1 MGHGVLYKRQVARGR
16 IGRAAPGVLVML
28 EEYQRDE
35 ALLHFQR
42 GLVLERSHRVEE
54 AVAEYRRAIARNP
67 HLREAH
73 DALGFYYQRYG
84 LMAKAAEE
92 FRVVANLED
101 DFLSHFNLG
110 YVLLEM
116 ERYDHALVAF
126 TRCLELIPEDPAT
139 HYEVAYLRFLRG
151 EYLDAMNHLRCAL
164 QVYREYWEIFK
175 LMGRCL
181 LQLGQYDEAQTALED
196 ARTYAIR
203 PSACSEVEALLASV
217 ARSREVGNQG
227 TVKARLYA
235 EHGVVYLGSAQDD
248 GLLLHEAAEYHF
260 TYPDIATT
268 LRRFARLAHGCGWQF
283 TCVTAIDRMAQPLV
297 VAIAALLGLPE
308 CPARALAPDARP
320 LMVLAIGRESE
331 LLDVARERA
340 GSDSVSFCLGLN
352 WLRRSQVLP
361 DISGVL
367 VRGACSVP
375 WEPELRR
382 LCAVGAPA
390 AQIER
395 CLAQA
400 AAQIAAADD
409 IAEDVTLD
417 AQVSYYAQDHRQ
429 LRFHANSNAL

>member
-1 MGHGVLYKRQVARGR
+1 
-16 IGRAAPGVLVML
+16 ML
-28 EEYQRDE
+28 EEFQRDE

-92 FRVVANLED
+92 FRVVATLED
-101 DFLSHFNLG
+101 DFLSHFNHG

-116 ERYDHALVAF
+116 QRHDHALVAF
-126 TRCLELIPEDPAT
+126 SRCLELLPDDPAT

-151 EYLDAMNHLRCAL
+151 EYLDAMTHLRCAL
-164 QVYREYWEIFK
+164 HVYREDWEIFK

-181 LQLGQYDEAQTALED
+181 LRLGHYDEAQAALED
-196 ARTYAIR
+196 ARTHATR

-217 ARSREVGNQG
+217 ARSREVGKDG
-227 TVKARLYA
+227 ALKARLYA
-235 EHGVVYLGSAQDD
+235 EQGVVYLGSAQDD

-260 TYPDIATT
+260 TYPDIAIT
-268 LRRFARLAHGCGWQF
+268 LRRFAHLAGECGWQF
-283 TCVTAIDRMAQPLV
+283 SCVTAIDRMAQPLV

-308 CPARALAPDARP
+308 CPASALTPGARP

-340 GSDSVSFCLGLN
+340 GSTSVSFCLGLN
-352 WLRRSQVLP
+352 WLRRSPKLP
-361 DISGVL
+361 DISGVA
-367 VRGACSVP
+367 VHGACSVP

-400 AAQIAAADD
+400 AAQIAAASD
-409 IAEDVTLD
+409 IAEDATLD
-417 AQVSYYAQDHRQ
+417 AQVAYYAQAHRQ
-429 LRFHANSNAL
+429 LRFQAHAQP